1 MSEWEL
7 DLLLLIGMKFLHLR
21 DMDME
26 LDMPYWYA
34 GPHLGTWIIC

>member
-7 DLLLLIGMKFLHLR
+7 DLLLLIGMQFLNLR

-26 LDMPYWYA
+26 LDML
-34 GPHLGTWIIC
+34 GPDRISAHG